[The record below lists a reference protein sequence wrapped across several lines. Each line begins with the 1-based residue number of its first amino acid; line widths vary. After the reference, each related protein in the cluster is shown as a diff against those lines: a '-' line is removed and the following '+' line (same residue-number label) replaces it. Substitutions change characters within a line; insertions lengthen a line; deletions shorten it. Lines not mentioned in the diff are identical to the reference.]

1 MTLPVTYTEIH
12 SPAPELTSRFMSQAF
27 GWNIEPFAVP
37 EYLVADA
44 GGTAGGVDTGIL
56 PSRDGQAR
64 SVCVIRVPRLEP
76 ALTDVAA
83 LGGQVV
89 VPPFTIAGVG
99 RGCYVLD
106 PAGVLLGLHEYD
118 ADAR

>member
-1 MTLPVTYTEIH
+1 
-12 SPAPELTSRFMSQAF
+12 
-27 GWNIEPFAVP
+27 
-37 EYLVADA
+37 VA
-44 GGTAGGVDTGIL
+44 
-56 PSRDGQAR
+56 
-64 SVCVIRVPRLEP
+64 
-76 ALTDVAA
+76 
-83 LGGQVV
+83 